1 MRIDG
6 LISSR
11 PKVDKVLLC
20 IVSLSG
26 MISALNTGTMYV
38 AYVEFMAYFQADINV
53 VQWLT
58 VIYSVSSAMLTPVA
72 GYFAQRYGL
81 KKVFIFALMLM
92 GSGSVLCMLA
102 GNIHLLILFRGLQG
116 MAGGILTPLSLTIIY
131 QFVPKEQQG
140 QFMSFNLMAMSL
152 GPAIGPT
159 LSGIMLDT
167 IGWKGIFFCNLPLI
181 AINGYLAY
189 KKLPQQSGQN
199 MGKLDYWAMLT
210 VFGGTMLLLLSFNQA
225 AAWGWYSTAFWSCAM
240 LGCGLIIYFVCRQLS
255 SAVPLLNFQVFKS
268 RKFILSVIITATMFC
283 NITAGAFLLPYYL
296 QNVLKLSAIQ
306 TGALLFL
313 PASCMVVAT
322 PVGGWLY
329 SRFSGRLLIG
339 VGLFIMTLGTVQI
352 AYLGVTPTVLT
363 LLLWMSLRY
372 VGAAIANVPAMDYG
386 LGDIPKQWSGHA
398 TAME

>member
-1 MRIDG
+1 MRNDG

-11 PKVDKVLLC
+11 PKVDKVLLW

-199 MGKLDYWAMLT
+199 W
-210 VFGGTMLLLLSFNQA
+210 
-225 AAWGWYSTAFWSCAM
+225 
-240 LGCGLIIYFVCRQLS
+240 IIGQC
-255 SAVPLLNFQVFKS
+255 
-268 RKFILSVIITATMFC
+268 
-283 NITAGAFLLPYYL
+283 
-296 QNVLKLSAIQ
+296 
-306 TGALLFL
+306 
-313 PASCMVVAT
+313 
-322 PVGGWLY
+322 
-329 SRFSGRLLIG
+329 
-339 VGLFIMTLGTVQI
+339 
-352 AYLGVTPTVLT
+352 
-363 LLLWMSLRY
+363 
-372 VGAAIANVPAMDYG
+372 
-386 LGDIPKQWSGHA
+386 
-398 TAME
+398 